1 MEIYAFNTHI
11 LRASCPAKI
20 FLQKNAKLRLTFCA
34 AIAIIALAV
43 RRCATENVERWLSW
57 SKAHDWKSCRAP
69 KALKGSNP
77 FLSATT
83 PSEFSEGVCFFRIL
97 RAVPVQPL
105 VPVKKQRRNPDG
117 SSAAQ
122 TVEKV
127 KIRHHRRTCA
137 ADGDTYREILRE
149 IVCEERSH
157 ECAISRKILSRG
169 IPKGGT
175 GRSGEAVP
183 DGSPFCSVSG
193 FPTRCK
199 RHPRGGMA
207 LCYGFLVT
215 AAAFWRRPC
224 AGSARSG

>member
-1 MEIYAFNTHI
+1 M
-11 LRASCPAKI
+11 
-20 FLQKNAKLRLTFCA
+20 
-34 AIAIIALAV
+34 
-43 RRCATENVERWLSW
+43 ERWLSW

-105 VPVKKQRRNPDG
+105 VPVKKQRRSPDG

-137 ADGDTYREILRE
+137 DDGDTDREILRE
-149 IVCEERSH
+149 IVCEEQSD
-157 ECAISRKILSRG
+157 ECAIYRKILSRG
-169 IPKGGT
+169 FSKGGT

-183 DGSPFCSVSG
+183 DRSPFCSVSG
-193 FPTRCK
+193 FPTR
-199 RHPRGGMA
+199 
-207 LCYGFLVT
+207 
-215 AAAFWRRPC
+215 
-224 AGSARSG
+224 